1 MSLSWSFTRFC
12 IYLSLDSWLIYLSLS
27 VCLGFIVISSAW
39 RLFSVFAVFWDSLLL
54 LRYVEFQY
62 RQVELTQIIVS
73 TKVYWRSRNTSPQYW
88 NYSNCRWSF
97 YLNKSIHLYFQN
109 TMKNINS
116 SQQPLLE
123 LLYLLIMIKL
133 KCHILMTDWRKQMT
147 NAQNARW
154 HNQVRRCWYTLLGG
168 TSELHAVRLK
178 QRLRFKSALN
188 VFLQATV
195 SGSST
200 EHWSSSKNSW

>member
-1 MSLSWSFTRFC
+1 MSVWVLLLFPVHEDYFLFLLFFEILYYYSAMWNFNTGKWNWLKL
-12 IYLSLDSWLIYLSLS
+12 LSLQ
-27 VCLGFIVISSAW
+27 
-39 RLFSVFAVFWDSLLL
+39 R
-54 LRYVEFQY
+54 
-62 RQVELTQIIVS
+62 S
-73 TKVYWRSRNTSPQYW
+73 TEGHVKKVLESW
-88 NYSNCRWSF
+88 NYSNCCWSF
-97 YLNKSIHLYFQN
+97 YLNKSIHLNFQN

-116 SQQPLLE
+116 SQQPLLV

-154 HNQVRRCWYTLLGG
+154 LNQVRRCWYTLLGG

-195 SGSST
+195 SDSST